1 MDVFSFSTAWVI
13 MGASS
18 LILAGLKSV
27 IKAIL
32 SLVRQVVK
40 PELMK
45 DAEQDVAS
53 RKNLIV
59 VPLPRAELWD
69 FLLFFALT
77 PCFFS
82 PLLPTCDM
90 FVIRSCQR
98 EIVDAFFL

>member
-1 MDVFSFSTAWVI
+1 

-18 LILAGLKSV
+18 LILAGMKSV
-27 IKAIL
+27 IKATL

-69 FLLFFALT
+69 FLPFFFFALT

-82 PLLPTCDM
+82 PLLPVCDI